1 MQNGKNISF
10 GLDCINS
17 ISLIF
22 NLGFFKLGQ
31 LLNFSNSPIINAYS
45 ILDFILKMVLNEIVD
60 IDALQNTTNKAIKER
75 KTRIRILYVLVQ
87 RFYYNRSLES
97 IAKDIGVN
105 RERVRQI
112 QEKGIRMLKHP
123 KHGLFEDRL

>member
-1 MQNGKNISF
+1 MSVCDLYKNHHEFDIK
-10 GLDCINS
+10 LD
-17 ISLIF
+17 LKKA
-22 NLGFFKLGQ
+22 LM
-31 LLNFSNSPIINAYS
+31 S
-45 ILDFILKMVLNEIVD
+45 ILTNE
-60 IDALQNTTNKAIKER
+60 TIKER

-112 QEKGIRMLKHP
+112 QEKGLRLLKHP
-123 KHGLFEDRL
+123 RHGLFEDKL